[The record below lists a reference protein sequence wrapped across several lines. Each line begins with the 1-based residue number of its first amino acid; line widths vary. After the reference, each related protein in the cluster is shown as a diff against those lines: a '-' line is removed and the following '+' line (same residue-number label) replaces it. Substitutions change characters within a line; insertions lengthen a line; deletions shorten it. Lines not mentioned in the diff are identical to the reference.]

1 MLPLCR
7 CALLCFAPFTVAVW
21 SFCTSLMYTCT
32 CTLTLACISVAGL
45 FLTLVEH
52 HCLVEVLTGHLRLVL
67 DVVELGIVLVTD
79 LPKFVY
85 LVACICDLPCC
96 LTCLVSVLCSL
107 VIVVVFIALIVELAF
122 VTVFM
127 Y

>member
-1 MLPLCR
+1 MT
-7 CALLCFAPFTVAVW
+7 FF
-21 SFCTSLMYTCT
+21 
-32 CTLTLACISVAGL
+32 
-45 FLTLVEH
+45 
-52 HCLVEVLTGHLRLVL
+52 VEVLTGHLRLVL

-107 VIVVVFIALIVELAF
+107 VIVVVFHFALMQYCLALC
-122 VTVFM
+122 
-127 Y
+127 